1 MLIVILSFCAV
12 FLLAASIGL
21 IMFYRETMLAR
32 IQEVIH
38 PEPKKKKNLVEK
50 LEQTKSSLG
59 TVMEQLDK
67 VVPKSKEEVSVM
79 QLRMIRA
86 GYRSEQAVKTFY
98 GCKVLVPLALCALVL
113 VSGLAKSD
121 AFFIYGACLG
131 IGFIAPDFWLGKMI
145 KARQKR
151 IRKGL
156 PDVLD
161 LMVVCV
167 EAGLSLD
174 QATMRTAEE
183 LKPAQPDLCD
193 ELGMVVLE
201 QRAGRARSDAWRNL
215 AERTDEEGLRNLVSM
230 LVQAEQL
237 GTSIAR
243 TLRVHSETL
252 RTQRVQ
258 HVEEQ
263 AAKTSVK
270 LVFPL
275 VLFIFPALFVVTLGP
290 AAILMMDAFK
300 QLLGH

>member
-1 MLIVILSFCAV
+1 MLIGILSFVAF
-12 FLLAASIGL
+12 FLLAVAAGL
-21 IMFYRETMLAR
+21 FFTYRDTMLVR
-32 IQEVIH
+32 IQEVIN
-38 PEPKKKKNLVEK
+38 PKPKKKENLVERIEK
-50 LEQTKSSLG
+50 TKSSIGSVMG
-59 TVMEQLDK
+59 TLDGLL
-67 VVPKSKEEVSVM
+67 PKSKAEVGVQ
-79 QLRMIRA
+79 QLRLIRA
-86 GYRSEQAVKTFY
+86 GFRSEQAVKMLF
-98 GCKVLVPLALCALVL
+98 GAKVLVPLLLCAIALVT
-113 VSGLAKSD
+113 GLSKVN
-121 AFFIYGACLG
+121 AFFVFATCLG
-131 IGFIAPDFWLGKMI
+131 VGFIGPDFWLGKRI

-174 QATMRTAEE
+174 QATMRTSEE
-183 LKPAQPDLCD
+183 LKMAQPDLCD
-193 ELGMVVLE
+193 EFGLVVLE
-201 QRAGRARSDAWRNL
+201 LRAGRARSDCWRNL
-215 AERTDEEGLRNLVSM
+215 AERTDEEGLRNMVSM
-230 LVQAEQL
+230 LVQSEQL
-237 GTSIAR
+237 GTSVSK